1 MPQTVEALYI
11 LGFFAS
17 HPIDRLR
24 CPIQTRET
32 RPRWIME
39 QQHRLTVKEAL
50 SRSGACLQRSG
61 SVDRGLSLAEWT
73 NSAGQAF
80 YERPDHHTLSIYLDG
95 GERVIREDK
104 RLSGGAP
111 GKLCLLPA
119 EHKSQ
124 WHIGGPLRM
133 FHLYVDPELLA
144 YEALTSFDI
153 DPRHIDPM
161 DLTFCDDPAMAMI
174 VRGGVLPLN
183 WQEKSNRVALDAVC
197 RLLIHRIL
205 KSHNR
210 QARQEA
216 VRGGLSPSVRRR
228 TADYID
234 ANLDQ
239 ALTLDRLA
247 REAGLST
254 FHFAKMFRVSFGM
267 PPHRYVAARRI
278 EQAERLLRN
287 RENSLAA
294 VASACGF
301 GSQSHFSKAFKA
313 TTGVPPGEWRSLP

>member
-11 LGFFAS
+11 LGFFAFG
-17 HPIDRLR
+17 PIDRLR
-24 CPIQTRET
+24 RPIQTRET

-73 NSAGQAF
+73 NRAGEAF

-153 DPRHIDPM
+153 DPRHIDLM

-183 WQEKSNRVALDAVC
+183 WQEKSDRVALDAVC

-216 VRGGLSPSVRRR
+216 VRGGLSPSVRRLHR
-228 TADYID
+228 RQPRAGAD
-234 ANLDQ
+234 A
-239 ALTLDRLA
+239 
-247 REAGLST
+247 
-254 FHFAKMFRVSFGM
+254 
-267 PPHRYVAARRI
+267 
-278 EQAERLLRN
+278 
-287 RENSLAA
+287 
-294 VASACGF
+294 
-301 GSQSHFSKAFKA
+301 
-313 TTGVPPGEWRSLP
+313 

>member
-1 MPQTVEALYI
+1 
-11 LGFFAS
+11 
-17 HPIDRLR
+17 
-24 CPIQTRET
+24 
-32 RPRWIME
+32 
-39 QQHRLTVKEAL
+39 
-50 SRSGACLQRSG
+50 
-61 SVDRGLSLAEWT
+61 
-73 NSAGQAF
+73 
-80 YERPDHHTLSIYLDG
+80 
-95 GERVIREDK
+95 
-104 RLSGGAP
+104 
-111 GKLCLLPA
+111 
-119 EHKSQ
+119 
-124 WHIGGPLRM
+124 M

-153 DPRHIDPM
+153 DPRHIDLM

-183 WQEKSNRVALDAVC
+183 WQEKSDRVALDAVC
-197 RLLIHRIL
+197 KLLIHRIL

-210 QARQEA
+210 QARQET

-278 EQAERLLRN
+278 EQAASLLRD
-287 RENSLAA
+287 RENGLAA

-313 TTGVPPGEWRSLP
+313 ATGVPPGEWRSLQ